1 MESIS
6 YIQLRFKDFVR
17 KYPEYASALP
27 VPLLSSFMHKNPF
40 VRIYPDKHVI
50 SFADS
55 IESFDLPPSY
65 SIEAQVEDVKPSKR
79 PEAYY
84 RNKSKENR
92 GDKE

>member
-27 VPLLSSFMHKNPF
+27 VPLFSSFVNKNPF

-50 SFADS
+50 SFADC

-84 RNKSKENR
+84 AKENR
-92 GDKE
+92 GDKK